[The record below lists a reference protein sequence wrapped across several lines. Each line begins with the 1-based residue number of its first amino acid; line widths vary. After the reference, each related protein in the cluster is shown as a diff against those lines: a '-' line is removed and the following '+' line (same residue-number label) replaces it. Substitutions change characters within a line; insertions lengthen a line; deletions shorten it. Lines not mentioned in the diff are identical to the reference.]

1 MFINEAA
8 KLSKTTKK
16 AIEYYCHKGLLNPKL
31 SDKGYRLFTAE
42 DVEVLKKISLLRS
55 LGVAVKDIPEL
66 LNENDQ
72 EAFQKI
78 IEVQLFDIQ
87 RRKEQNDFLKELAAS
102 MDWEAVSLKVAA
114 KECQQSVIERLTK
127 AFPGFWG
134 KYLALHF
141 QQFLQE
147 PIQTT
152 EQEKV
157 YLEICNYLDNVQF
170 EIPDEL
176 DDYMDT
182 LNTQDCQKIYL
193 NTSTALS
200 YAIDNPENW
209 LVNNKEIVEQYLEF
223 QKTAE
228 YQNSDGAKLKELLK
242 KFNEEQGYISF
253 FIPAMRKLSPA
264 YNEYIQK
271 LQKADKAFL
280 QQQRKQTNFSMSIST
295 SKHYKYVP
303 AFLH

>member
-87 RRKEQNDFLKELAAS
+87 RRKEQN
-102 MDWEAVSLKVAA
+102 
-114 KECQQSVIERLTK
+114 IERLTK

-152 EQEKV
+152 EQEKA

-182 LNTQDCQKIYL
+182 LNTQNCQKIYL

-242 KFNEEQGYISF
+242 KFNEEQSYNSF

-280 QQQRKQTNFSMSIST
+280 QQ
-295 SKHYKYVP
+295 
-303 AFLH
+303 